1 VKKQRNLM
9 VDTIVDANRGYP
21 ELKKRDPELYRKIMD
36 RQHAVAEARRRSARS
51 PLLQRK
57 IG

>member
-1 VKKQRNLM
+1 MKKQRNLM
-9 VDTIVDANRGYP
+9 IDTVIDANRGYP
-21 ELKKRDPELYRKIMD
+21 ELKKRDPELYRKIME
-36 RQHAVAEARRRSARS
+36 RTHAVAECRRRSARS